1 MSQKIMQMFVLCL
14 AVVLF
19 APLATV
25 NFEAGESHRLNETNT
40 ENDALHR
47 IDAAE
52 LPQSKPVHRASIK
65 RAVHRFN
72 LGLKRFSTRFRA
84 AVYRIR
90 CGLSS
95 VYDEEGMRRVQP
107 KTEAQCPYCDEV
119 ESIDSPFVIRIAGQR
134 IKPQCPDC
142 ALELQMSN
150 HFETDAEMPRSQA
163 FSAVILG
170 IFFAVCA
177 VFIDPTMA
185 SSVAFIGA
193 TRMQLPDSL
202 KQMQNHGFKVRRV
215 AKNRDTACYVCSI
228 PLHHNGEYGMPYVG
242 MKVHG
247 MKSNKPHCEPC
258 AVLRF
263 TGEPQEEKSEQDDY
277 KLPENIPTPESEQ
290 IPTPSESKNDL
301 QQAIDKALS
310 RSEAESKPAQNL
322 DDAGSQLAH
331 LISQMTASGVDEGK
345 VRAIAQSVFKVENKG
360 LQATIMQKVTKELE
374 AMTKPTVIQLQ
385 KGNSEPVPMSGIQ
398 HYMLPEILSDI
409 VHCEAKNLNLTGE
422 AGTGKT
428 HLIDAINSALQGL
441 GWFEK
446 KGMTENR
453 EAFILSANKD
463 MQAPELIGRESPIFF
478 KTEGYEAG
486 EWAFIKGAI
495 LPNFEHGGIIGL
507 DEMDRFADS
516 TLSAL
521 NAALANGFI
530 TTPKGERIMRHPAA
544 VVIATGNTKGQGR
557 SQKYSAANAQD
568 GATLDRFAMRFID
581 IDYDPAI
588 EEAICGD
595 SGLVEAIRAVRK
607 LSNQHEIKGAI
618 FSYRCMAEASKDLKA
633 GRSLAFIMRR
643 MVMAY
648 GEEAAVKLGHGKPVA
663 FDFKAMWGEGELFT
677 TENTTSGGA

>member
-25 NFEAGESHRLNETNT
+25 NFEAGESHRLNETT
-40 ENDALHR
+40 HENDALHR

-52 LPQSKPVHRASIK
+52 LPQSKNLHRHSIK

-84 AVYRIR
+84 AVQRITD
-90 CGLSS
+90 GLSS

-107 KTEAQCPYCDEV
+107 KTEAQCASCDEV

-142 ALELQMSN
+142 ALDLQLSN

-177 VFIDPTMA
+177 VFIDPSMA

-202 KQMQNHGFKVRRV
+202 KQMQKHGFKVRRV
-215 AKNRDTACYVCSI
+215 AKNRDTACYECLE
-228 PLHHNGEYGMPYVG
+228 PLTHNGEYGMPYVG
-242 MKVHG
+242 MAVKNF
-247 MKSNKPHCEPC
+247 KSKKPHCKSC

-263 TGEPQEEKSEQDDY
+263 TGQKDEQKSDD
-277 KLPENIPTPESEQ
+277 LPESIPTPEPEQ
-290 IPTPSESKNDL
+290 IPTPPESKNAL
-301 QQAIDKALS
+301 QEAIDKALS
-310 RSEAESKPAQNL
+310 RTEPEPQPAQNL
-322 DDAGSQLAH
+322 DETGSQLAH
-331 LISQMTASGVDEGK
+331 LISQMTASGVDESK
-345 VRAIAQSVFKVENKG
+345 VRAIAQSVFNVENKG

-374 AMTKPTVIQLQ
+374 AMTKPTVIQLK

-441 GWFEK
+441 GWFES

-530 TTPKGERIMRHPAA
+530 TTPKGERILRHPAA
-544 VVIATGNTKGQGR
+544 IVIATGNTKGQGR

-595 SGLVEAIRAVRK
+595 SELVEAIRAVRK